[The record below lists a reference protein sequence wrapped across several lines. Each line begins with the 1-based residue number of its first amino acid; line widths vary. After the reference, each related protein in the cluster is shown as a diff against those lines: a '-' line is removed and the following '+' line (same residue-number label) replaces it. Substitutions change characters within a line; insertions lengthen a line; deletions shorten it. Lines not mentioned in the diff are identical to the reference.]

1 MYVWLLLI
9 GAPPPS
15 HPEPTPRPVFA
26 TASTLLGEGAWVAGA
41 QGYRAALELG
51 ADPRAELASVATLAS
66 VALKHGDSVWIPETL
81 SRFYTPELRWLRPEE
96 LRRLNLLVGAA
107 ALLKGHY
114 GEAEEFLGSIHD
126 SPLEQSAT
134 TLRAITAI
142 VSQSSDQQ
150 RAALA
155 ALERS
160 ARTTEAGL
168 SEEDYLRAR
177 LLLELGRLEESAA
190 LLSRADGTRMDDDDP
205 ALDRAWI
212 ALRLGR
218 LEDARAWADLILAAG
233 PGASSSGAHAV
244 TIAASALLRDPAG
257 LAARTARY
265 RREAAELSAGIA
277 RRRSG
282 APVGDASGPAIG
294 GVNPPT
300 GAIAPLNASA
310 LVTLRLQRDR
320 PRAALLH
327 LLETARGERHLS
339 LSGATLVVAQ
349 AALDASEPELKRLLE
364 LRTEQL
370 LSAFERDLQSAER
383 IVDATTQRD
392 RATLKALIHAGAVP
406 ADRFLSRVSVTSD
419 VLAEPASLR
428 PLIPDKRRPRWT
440 LGEAEVFEDP
450 QAKVLIARGAAH
462 ATNDVMAI
470 SLASGRAAGALG
482 RTLAIAAGSDPCCY
496 TVERYQIVDHWYEQG
511 AGTTY
516 ALAILHLEDLSP
528 EQRSAVKRLK
538 LPPASTLQ
546 LTEAAP

>member
-9 GAPPPS
+9 GAPPPPY
-15 HPEPTPRPVFA
+15 PEPTPRPVFA

-51 ADPRAELASVATLAS
+51 ADPRAALASVATLSS
-66 VALKHGDSVWIPETL
+66 VALKHGDPVWIPETL
-81 SRFYTPELRWLRPEE
+81 SRFYTPDLRWLRPEE

-114 GEAEEFLGSIHD
+114 GEAEELLGSIHD

-142 VSQSSDQQ
+142 LSQSSEWQ

-155 ALERS
+155 ALEQGPRP
-160 ARTTEAGL
+160 TQAGL

-177 LLLELGRLEESAA
+177 LLLELGRLDESRA
-190 LLSRADGTRMDDDDP
+190 LLSKADAARMGDDDP

-212 ALRLGR
+212 ALRQGQ
-218 LEDARAWADLILAAG
+218 LEDARARADLILAAG
-233 PGASSSGAHAV
+233 PGAYSSGAHAV
-244 TIAASALLRDPAG
+244 TIAASALLHDPAG

-277 RRRSG
+277 RRRSA
-282 APVGDASGPAIG
+282 APVEGP
-294 GVNPPT
+294 
-300 GAIAPLNASA
+300 
-310 LVTLRLQRDR
+310 VTLTARLQRDR

-327 LLETARGERHLS
+327 LLETGRAERL
-339 LSGATLVVAQ
+339 LPLEGATHVAAL
-349 AALDASEPELKRLLE
+349 AALDASELELKRLLE

-370 LSAFERDLQSAER
+370 LSAFESDLKSAER
-383 IVDATTQRD
+383 IVDATKPRD
-392 RATLKALIHAGAVP
+392 RAALKALIHAGAVP
-406 ADRFLSRVSVTSD
+406 ADRFLSRVSVAGD
-419 VLAEPASLR
+419 IQADPVPLR

-440 LGEAEVFEDP
+440 RGAAEVFEDP
-450 QAKVLIARGAAH
+450 EAKALLARGVAH
-462 ATNDVMAI
+462 ARNDIMAI

-482 RTLAIAAGSDPCCY
+482 RTLAIAERVDPCCY
-496 TVERYQIVDHWYEQG
+496 TVKGYQIVDYWYDQE

-516 ALAILHLEDLSP
+516 ALAVLHLEDLSP
-528 EQRSAVKRLK
+528 EQQSAVKRLK
-538 LPPASTLQ
+538 LPAASTLQ